1 MIQEIGGNSLR
12 KKSKKN
18 SKFIDLFAGIGGIR
32 LGMEAAGG
40 KCVFSSEWDSHAKMT
55 YEHMFGEKP
64 RGDITEI
71 ECDEIPKFDVLT
83 AGFPCQPFSSIG
95 KREGFNHETQ
105 GTLFHEILKILD
117 HHKPSAFI
125 LENVKGLTHH
135 KSGDEDT
142 LEIIYNKLDEHGYYP
157 QIKLLDASK
166 FGVPQFRERV
176 FIVGFRKDDH
186 FRASWRFK
194 WPVESE
200 VTATLGHDII
210 QSGVEGYSISQH
222 LQNTYIYKKD
232 DGRPRVLI
240 PGECSDVTLNTL
252 VSTYHK
258 IQRLTGTFVQDGP
271 TGLRLLS
278 VQECLA
284 IMGFPRGFEIPVA
297 RKRVSRTQAYR
308 QLGNSVAVPVV
319 REVASSVLAAL
330 SVK

>member
-1 MIQEIGGNSLR
+1 MIQEIGGTDLL
-12 KKSKKN
+12 KKSRKN
-18 SKFIDLFAGIGGIR
+18 FKFIDLFAGIGGIR
-32 LGMEAAGG
+32 LGMEDAGG
-40 KCVFSSEWDSHAKMT
+40 KCVFSSEWDDHAKKT
-55 YEHMFGEKP
+55 YKHMFGEEP
-64 RGDITEI
+64 RGDITKI
-71 ECDEIPKFDVLT
+71 DHDEIPKFDVLT

-95 KREGFNHETQ
+95 KREGFNHENQ
-105 GTLFHEILKILD
+105 GNLFYEILNILD

-135 KSGDEDT
+135 KSGDKDT
-142 LEIIYNKLDEHGYYP
+142 LEIIHDKLVEHGYCP

-166 FGVPQFRERV
+166 FGVPQYRERV

-194 WPVESE
+194 WPVGNELP
-200 VTATLGHDII
+200 ATLGHDII
-210 QSGVEGYSISQH
+210 QSGVEGYSISKH
-222 LQNTYIYKKD
+222 LQKSYIYKKE

-284 IMGFPRGFEIPVA
+284 IMGFPLGFEIP
-297 RKRVSRTQAYR
+297 VSRTQAYR

>member
-1 MIQEIGGNSLR
+1 MIQEIGGKSLR
-12 KKSKKN
+12 KKSKKKL
-18 SKFIDLFAGIGGIR
+18 KFIDLFAGIGGIR

-40 KCVFSSEWDSHAKMT
+40 KCVFSSEWDDHAKKT
-55 YEHMFGEKP
+55 YKHMFGEEP
-64 RGDITEI
+64 HGDINAI
-71 ECDEIPKFDVLT
+71 DHDEIPKFDVLT

-95 KREGFNHETQ
+95 KREGFSHETQ

-117 HHKPSAFI
+117 HHRPSAFI

-142 LEIIYNKLDEHGYYP
+142 LEIIHDKLIEHGYCP
-157 QIKLLDASK
+157 QIKLLNASK

-176 FIVGFRKDDH
+176 FIVGFRKDDY

-194 WPVESE
+194 WPVGSE
-200 VTATLGHDII
+200 VTATLGDDII
-210 QSGVEGYSISQH
+210 QSDVEGYSISKH
-222 LQNTYIYKKD
+222 LQKSYIWKKD

-240 PGECSDVTLNTL
+240 PGKCSDVTLNTL

-278 VQECLA
+278 VQECLD
-284 IMGFPRGFEIPVA
+284 IMGFPKSFEIP
-297 RKRVSRTQAYR
+297 VSRTQAYR

-319 REVASSVLAAL
+319 REVAHSVAAAL
-330 SVK
+330 AVK

>member
-1 MIQEIGGNSLR
+1 MIQEIGGLNL
-12 KKSKKN
+12 KKRSKKN
-18 SKFIDLFAGIGGIR
+18 FKFIDLFAGIGGIR
-32 LGMEAAGG
+32 LGMEDAGG
-40 KCVFSSEWDSHAKMT
+40 KCVFSSEWDPHAQKT
-55 YEHMFGEKP
+55 YKHMFGEEP
-64 RGDITEI
+64 SGDITKVAY
-71 ECDEIPKFDVLT
+71 DEIPKFDVLT

-117 HHKPSAFI
+117 HHRPSACI

-135 KSGDEDT
+135 KSGEEDT

-166 FGVPQFRERV
+166 FGVPQYRERV

-200 VTATLGHDII
+200 VTATLGNDII

-222 LQNTYIYKKD
+222 LQNSYIYKKD

-240 PGECSDVTLNTL
+240 PGDCSDVTLNTL

-278 VQECLA
+278 VQECLD
-284 IMGFPRGFEIPVA
+284 IMGFPTGFDIP
-297 RKRVSRTQAYR
+297 VSRTQAYR

-319 REVASSVLAAL
+319 REVAQSVAAAL
-330 SVK
+330 AVK